1 MYVHFGQDYYG
12 KVDVVPD
19 LCYVATRFFH
29 VNLIPLIPL
38 ESSIVLIGTGKGS
51 KPKTVKIALNF
62 KSVLFAWLRML
73 LTIGLIGMTAVAA
86 IETEQFV
93 WRGPVRVD
101 AADLAKA
108 WGVAV
113 AMGISLL
120 FTYRFNRAGYGRA
133 RRIGEA
139 LGMEPGEI
147 DKWLTPRERA
157 APEAMA
163 PEAEGWERYK

>member
-1 MYVHFGQDYYG
+1 MYVHVGQDYYG

-51 KPKTVKIALNF
+51 KPKTVKIALNL
-62 KSVLFAWLRML
+62 KSILFAWLRML
-73 LTIGLIGMTAVAA
+73 LTIGLIGMTAVAV
-86 IETEQFV
+86 IETEQCI
-93 WRGPVRVD
+93 WPGPVRVNE
-101 AADLAKA
+101 ADVAKA

-113 AMGISLL
+113 AMGISLV

-133 RRIGEA
+133 RQIGEA

-147 DKWLTPRERA
+147 DKWLTPRERVEA
-157 APEAMA
+157 VAPE
-163 PEAEGWERYK
+163 PEGWERYK